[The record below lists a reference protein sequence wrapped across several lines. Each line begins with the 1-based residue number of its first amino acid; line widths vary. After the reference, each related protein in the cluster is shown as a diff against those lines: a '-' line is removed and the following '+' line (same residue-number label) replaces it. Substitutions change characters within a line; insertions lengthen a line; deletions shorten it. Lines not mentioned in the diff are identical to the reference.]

1 MDNQIKT
8 SFIPRKTIDAAVNFQ
23 PGAPARHKVGKTVFS
38 VIATFIFIGALV
50 LSGLVYTWKVKLGRD
65 IVNQVEAMR
74 AAKDSFD
81 EKFIQ
86 EASRLNTRIESSM
99 GMLQNHVSPSSLYAL
114 LEEYTLQTVAFS
126 QFAFKDNQD
135 GTIGITGLGEAAR
148 YESIVLQSDAF
159 GKSGYL
165 RNVIFTNLRPDQNNQ
180 NIGFSFEATLDPRL
194 VLYRNSLIP
203 ESNNN
208 NDN

>member
-23 PGAPARHKVGKTVFS
+23 TGPVKSGKVGKTIFS
-38 VIATFIFIGALV
+38 LIATFIFIGTLAM
-50 LSGLVYTWKVKLGRD
+50 SGLVFGWQIKLKQD
-65 IVNQVEAMR
+65 ISKQVESMQNTR
-74 AAKDSFD
+74 KSFD

-86 EASRLNTRIESSM
+86 EASRLDTRIVES
-99 GMLQNHVSPSSLYAL
+99 GNMLHNHVSPSSLYSL

-126 QFAFKDNQD
+126 EFTFKDNLD
-135 GTIGITGLGEAAR
+135 GTIGIMGSGEAKQ

-165 RNVIFTNLRPDQNNQ
+165 RNVVFTDWRPDENNKNVQ
-180 NIGFSFEATLDPRL
+180 FSFEATLDPKL
-194 VLYRNSLIP
+194 VLYRESLASSNEKP
-203 ESNNN
+203 E
-208 NDN
+208 